1 MLDISNNSLRTIP
14 TDLFKNNDTLLY
26 VYLYDNPWHLTRAL
40 CVYFRYVRK
49 PDSESVVCASPA
61 VWQGWPIVNL
71 TLEQLCPVS
80 TTQTPAALSLPTPP
94 PWAVCDPSPGLAGK
108 VELNCSHRSLQSV
121 PPSLPEDT
129 QVLLLSSNSIR
140 SVSLGSFGN
149 LSKLRHLDLSDNR
162 LGRLEGD
169 RPLPL
174 EWLDLSSNALTAIP
188 HLGNLPHLRKLVL
201 DGNGIADLPQGA
213 FEGLVNLTELS
224 IRGNTIGHLPDHIFH
239 LLHNL
244 QHLNLASNRIQNFPN
259 GALDGLDGLQML
271 DISNNSLRTIPTDL
285 FKNNDTLL
293 YVYLYDNPW
302 HCECGS
308 VNYLKDW
315 MDVNDVYRYVRKP
328 DSESVVCASPVVWQG
343 WPIVNLTLEQLCPV
357 STTQTPAA
365 LSLPTPPPWA
375 VCDPSPGLAGKVE
388 LNCSHRSLQSVP
400 PSLPEDTQVLLLSSN
415 SIRSVSLGS
424 FGNLSKLRHLDLSDN
439 RLGRLEGDRPLPLE
453 WLDLSSNALTAIPH
467 LGNLPHLRKL
477 VLDGNGIADLP
488 QGAFEGLVNLTELS
502 IRGNAIGHLPDHI
515 FHPLHNL
522 QHLNLASNHIQDF
535 PNGALDRMKDLQ
547 ILDISNNSLRTI
559 PTDLFENNGT
569 LLYVYLYDNPWHC
582 ECGSVNYLK
591 GWMED
596 NDGNVYRYVGEPDS
610 ESVVCASPVVW
621 QGRPIVNLTLEQL
634 CPVST
639 TQTPAALSLPT
650 PPPWAVCD
658 PSPGLAGKVGLNC
671 SHRSLQSVPP
681 SLPEDTQVLLLSSNS
696 IRSVSLG
703 SFGNLSKLR
712 HLDLSDNR
720 LGRLEG
726 DRPLP
731 LEWLD
736 LSSNAL
742 TAIPHLGNLPH
753 LRKLVLDGNGIA
765 DLPQGAFEGLVN
777 LTELSIRGNAIGHLP
792 DRIFHPLH
800 KLQLLNLASN
810 RIQDFPNGALDGLEE
825 LDVSDNLLSSL
836 PPSLLGKS
844 ALLRLALH
852 GNPWVCDDHI
862 HHLSRWI
869 RANPGKVRGP
879 NGAADD
885 TAAVCRAPVQLNGV
899 PLVRVPLQ
907 VKPVDDAFTAWAR
920 RSGLLLDGPGS
931 RPSCWAQLLL
941 HCFALFLVA
950 MELCALSFYTLGF
963 YRRLCR
969 PLKPLG
975 RGVRLVRYS
984 LVLPDLRQVYP
995 PPGPHPNPDLRQ
1007 LVDEYDAGSAT
1018 QGEADTFTSFQ

>member
-1 MLDISNNSLRTIP
+1 MGQPWLAYLVVVIGLCSLRSGRT
-14 TDLFKNNDTLLY
+14 
-26 VYLYDNPWHLTRAL
+26 
-40 CVYFRYVRK
+40 
-49 PDSESVVCASPA
+49 SPQCDCYKC
-61 VWQGWPIVNL
+61 QG
-71 TLEQLCPVS
+71 
-80 TTQTPAALSLPTPP
+80 
-94 PWAVCDPSPGLAGK
+94 
-108 VELNCSHRSLQSV
+108 
-121 PPSLPEDT
+121 
-129 QVLLLSSNSIR
+129 
-140 SVSLGSFGN
+140 GN
-149 LSKLRHLDLSDNR
+149 
-162 LGRLEGD
+162 
-169 RPLPL
+169 
-174 EWLDLSSNALTAIP
+174 
-188 HLGNLPHLRKLVL
+188 
-201 DGNGIADLPQGA
+201 
-213 FEGLVNLTELS
+213 
-224 IRGNTIGHLPDHIFH
+224 
-239 LLHNL
+239 
-244 QHLNLASNRIQNFPN
+244 
-259 GALDGLDGLQML
+259 M
-271 DISNNSLRTIPTDL
+271 
-285 FKNNDTLL
+285 
-293 YVYLYDNPW
+293 
-302 HCECGS
+302 
-308 VNYLKDW
+308 
-315 MDVNDVYRYVRKP
+315 
-328 DSESVVCASPVVWQG
+328 
-343 WPIVNLTLEQLCPV
+343 
-357 STTQTPAA
+357 
-365 LSLPTPPPWA
+365 
-375 VCDPSPGLAGKVE
+375 E

-502 IRGNAIGHLPDHI
+502 IRGNAIGHLPDDI

-522 QHLNLASNHIQDF
+522 VHLNLASNRIQDF
-535 PNGALDRMKDLQ
+535 PNGALDGLEELQ
-547 ILDISNNSLRTI
+547 SLDISNNSLRAI
-559 PTDLFENNGT
+559 PTDLFESNEI

-582 ECGSVNYLK
+582 ECGSAEYLK
-591 GWMED
+591 EWMEE

-610 ESVVCASPVVW
+610 ESVVCASPAMW
-621 QGRPIVNLTLEQL
+621 QGWPIVNLTLEQLCPVSTTQTPSRSVAAHPSTLGRLRPIAGLGREGGTELQPPLPPVRPPSLPEDTQVLLLSSNSIRSVSLGSFGNLSKLRHLDLSDNRLGRLEGDRPLPLEWLDLSSNALTAIPHLGNLPHLRKLVLDGNGIADLPQGAFEGLVNLTELSIRGNAIGHLPDHIFHPLHNLVHLNLASNRIQNFPYGALDGLEELQVLDISNNSLRAIPIDLFESNDKLLYVFLYDNPWHCECGSADYLKVWMDGNDGNVYRYVGEPDSESVVCASPAMWQGWPIVNLTLEQL

-792 DRIFHPLH
+792 DHIFHPLH
-800 KLQLLNLASN
+800 NLVHLNLASN

-825 LDVSDNLLSSL
+825 LDVSDNKLSSL

-852 GNPWVCDDHI
+852 GNPWVCNDHI

-869 RANPGKVRGP
+869 QANPGKVRGP
-879 NGAADD
+879 DGAADD
-885 TAAVCRAPVQLNGV
+885 IAAVCSAPVHLNGV
-899 PLVRVPLQ
+899 PLVRIPLPAPCPGEPTTSSPPS
-907 VKPVDDAFTAWAR
+907 PVAARPVHDAMTAWAR
-920 RSGLLLDGPGS
+920 RSGLLLDRRGS
-931 RPSCWAQLLL
+931 RPSCWPHLLL
-941 HCFALFLVA
+941 HCVALLLVA
-950 MELCALSFYTLGF
+950 MQLCALSFYTLGF
-963 YRRLCR
+963 YRRLYR

-975 RGVRLVRYS
+975 RGIRLVRYS
-984 LVLPDLRQVYP
+984 LALPDLRQVYP
-995 PPGPHPNPDLRQ
+995 PPGPHPNPGLRQ
-1007 LVDEYDAGSAT
+1007 VEPLLADEYDAGSTST